1 MENTLAIV
9 PFFAVTDVVIPV
21 GDWANSVMGFITTYI
36 PPIVAVLATW
46 LFRNVPAAYVNK
58 ANRDAFDHLAEK
70 AIQFGLNKAKEAL
83 PENITVPMTNDVI
96 AVAAKYAIDHGPKI
110 VAWAGGAKAIED
122 KILARLNVTPATS
135 A

>member
-70 AIQFGLNKAKEAL
+70 AIQFGLNTARMAL
-83 PENITVPMTNDVI
+83 PANATITVTNDLI
-96 AVAAKYAIDHGPKI
+96 GTMAKYAIENGPKI
-110 VAWAGGAKAIED
+110 VAWAGGAKVLED
-122 KILARLNVTPATS
+122 KILARLNVQPATGV
-135 A
+135 